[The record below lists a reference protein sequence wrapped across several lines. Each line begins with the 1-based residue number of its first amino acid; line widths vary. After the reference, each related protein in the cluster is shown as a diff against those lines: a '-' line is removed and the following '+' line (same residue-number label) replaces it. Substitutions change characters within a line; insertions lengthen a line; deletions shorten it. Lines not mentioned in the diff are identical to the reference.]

1 MTEVQIDRLDILDEY
16 LQKYIAR
23 ERAGLAKK
31 QVKSE
36 LDRELLKF
44 FSLLA
49 EYFTLEQ
56 IYEISLLQHIENLK
70 SRIDWADKK
79 ANVYKKVLLQRGV
92 DTQYLAAYTKKN
104 EL

>member
-1 MTEVQIDRLDILDEY
+1 MTEIQIDRLDILDEY

-31 QVKSE
+31 QVKSD
-36 LDRELLKF
+36 LDKELLKF

-56 IYEISLLQHIENLK
+56 IYEVDLIQHIENLK
-70 SRIDWADKK
+70 GRIDWADRK
-79 ANVYKKVLLQRGV
+79 ANTYKQVLIQRGINPK
-92 DTQYLAAYTKKN
+92 YLAAYTKKS